1 MQSGTART
9 CRSTNARNEEKTFS
23 RNGDPAR
30 SVGFAAALRRL
41 APEYAKKAA
50 LLGAGGQA
58 EHQLQALLYACPEL
72 SEIAVWSRGGEKNQR
87 LVARYQP
94 KTETLLT
101 AAKTLDVA
109 AEGADIIIAATSA
122 PEPYLE
128 PQHLEAASVYCHI
141 GFHEITHAAIERF
154 SDIVVDTW
162 QEAKDVSGQSLF
174 RYYREGLVGL
184 ERISSTLGALL
195 LGTKTI
201 PRASRDHKVMF
212 DAFGLPIFD
221 ISFAKIACERAKKL
235 QLGTNVA
242 W

>member
-1 MQSGTART
+1 MT
-9 CRSTNARNEEKTFS
+9 
-23 RNGDPAR
+23 
-30 SVGFAAALRRL
+30 
-41 APEYAKKAA
+41 
-50 LLGAGGQA
+50 
-58 EHQLQALLYACPEL
+58 
-72 SEIAVWSRGGEKNQR
+72 
-87 LVARYQP
+87 
-94 KTETLLT
+94 
-101 AAKTLDVA
+101 
-109 AEGADIIIAATSA
+109 IAATSA